1 MFNEEHAKK
10 LDQISIH
17 VSQKAISEVLQ
28 DILWKNG
35 LTWKFENDIIMVST
49 RDAQV
54 QEEPIKVHGVVIDEK
69 GDSIPG
75 VTVQIKGM
83 SLGTSTNHKG
93 MFSLSIPREI
103 ENLTLIFS
111 FIGMESK
118 EIKDIQFG
126 TLEDALY
133 YALTGGIKYY
143 DQNYFKIQI

>member
-1 MFNEEHAKK
+1 
-10 LDQISIH
+10 
-17 VSQKAISEVLQ
+17 
-28 DILWKNG
+28 
-35 LTWKFENDIIMVST
+35 MVST

-103 ENLTLIFS
+103 ENLTLFS
-111 FIGMESK
+111 HS
-118 EIKDIQFG
+118 
-126 TLEDALY
+126 LEWNQKKLRWGNNELY
-133 YALTGGIKYY
+133 G
-143 DQNYFKIQI
+143 